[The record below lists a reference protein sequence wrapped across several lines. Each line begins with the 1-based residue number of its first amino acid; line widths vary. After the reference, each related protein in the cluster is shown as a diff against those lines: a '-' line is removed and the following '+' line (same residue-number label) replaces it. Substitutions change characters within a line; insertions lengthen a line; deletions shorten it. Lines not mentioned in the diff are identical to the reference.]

1 MEYNVL
7 KEIGVVGALILLF
20 AKVYQKKDEHQNT
33 QNDLLVQ
40 NLIDSNKALTEKF
53 DLIIQELRISNA
65 EFIKSTTYN
74 TKILEE
80 IIENKEALR
89 KLTKLIETKFN

>member
-20 AKVYQKKDEHQNT
+20 GKVYQKKDEQQNT

-65 EFIKSTTYN
+65 EFVKSTTYN

-80 IIENKEALR
+80 IRANKEALR
-89 KLTKLIETKFN
+89 ELTKLIESKIN

>member
-1 MEYNVL
+1 MDNTF
-7 KEIGVVGALILLF
+7 KDIGIVGALMLLF
-20 AKVYQKKDEHQNT
+20 GKVYQKKDEQQNT

-65 EFIKSTTYN
+65 EFVKSTTYN

-80 IIENKEALR
+80 IRANKEALR
-89 KLTKLIETKFN
+89 ELTKLIESKIN